1 MDRVIEISKSDV
13 PFVFLF
19 LEKDF
24 EMITAFVQFKL
35 PQPLSRDKARDAFSG
50 TAPTYRKIQ
59 GLIRKYYVLSED
71 GTTAGGVNLWHS
83 RRDSDRLYTDDWKQF
98 IFITIVRS
106 VIPGE
111 EQQLETIYGNQYLRY
126 AKQVK
131 RLLPIVY

>member
-71 GTTAGGVNLWHS
+71 GTTAAGCICGIREEMRIDCIQMTGSNSFLLRS
-83 RRDSDRLYTDDWKQF
+83 FEASF
-98 IFITIVRS
+98 PVRS
-106 VIPGE
+106 SS
-111 EQQLETIYGNQYLRY
+111 L
-126 AKQVK
+126 KQSTATSICVMQN
-131 RLLPIVY
+131 R